1 MRDLNA
7 GEDSDFAVKIYP
19 RAYVPVIVGEN
30 ASPGLA
36 SIWREKR
43 YAKRLIKIHLDS
55 SIAYGLN
62 PYNLLMMGSKRL
74 TILSPLL
81 LPYARF
87 MRVHNY
93 YDALPT
99 FSIENLERLSRV
111 IPPREIGIREDLFFL
126 NTDYLAC
133 RAVNE
138 CSILDEMVKTI
149 VSPPIIK
156 LEGLS
161 KIYWKTYFKSLDHL
175 FMAIPQGL
183 VKRGKISVVT

>member
-1 MRDLNA
+1 
-7 GEDSDFAVKIYP
+7 
-19 RAYVPVIVGEN
+19 
-30 ASPGLA
+30 
-36 SIWREKR
+36 
-43 YAKRLIKIHLDS
+43 
-55 SIAYGLN
+55 
-62 PYNLLMMGSKRL
+62 
-74 TILSPLL
+74 
-81 LPYARF
+81 
-87 MRVHNY
+87 MRVRNY

-111 IPPREIGIREDLFFL
+111 IPPREVGIREDLFFL
-126 NTDYLAC
+126 NIDYLAC
-133 RAVNE
+133 MAVNE

-156 LEGLS
+156 FEGLS